1 MYFILIPFV
10 AAGLVAKIKN
20 NKYKNKL
27 ISPIL
32 ELNNNTRLGKLNK
45 GITDV
50 FTQRQDSEKTDTIK
64 QDSAQT

>member
-10 AAGLVAKIKN
+10 AAGLAAKIKN

-32 ELNNNTRLGKLNK
+32 ELDNITRHGILNRGNIQNVFHKRQSSEEK
-45 GITDV
+45 G
-50 FTQRQDSEKTDTIK
+50 FIK
-64 QDSAQT
+64 QD

>member
-10 AAGLVAKIKN
+10 AAGLTAKLKN

-32 ELNNNTRLGKLNK
+32 ELDNITRHGILNRRNTQN
-45 GITDV
+45 V
-50 FTQRQDSEKTDTIK
+50 FPERQSTKEEGFIRKD
-64 QDSAQT
+64 